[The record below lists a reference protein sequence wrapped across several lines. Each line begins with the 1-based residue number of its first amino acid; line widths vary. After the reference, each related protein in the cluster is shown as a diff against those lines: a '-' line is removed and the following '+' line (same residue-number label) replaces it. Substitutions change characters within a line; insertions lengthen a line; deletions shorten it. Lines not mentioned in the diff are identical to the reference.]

1 MYVYPGHRA
10 TGSHKCRSERYP
22 AISHWTGQRQ
32 PTKCLPALY
41 RTIWYWEDITVEGC
55 KLTIHLINSKLANN
69 LQLAEELFGQSTA
82 MIRIDGSE
90 YSQSHSVSRLVNI
103 PLRGVDDAGTHAD
116 VRRLVPLQDMWAMI
130 KADSL
135 QSMFDGRR
143 IALSC

>member
-1 MYVYPGHRA
+1 
-10 TGSHKCRSERYP
+10 
-22 AISHWTGQRQ
+22 
-32 PTKCLPALY
+32 
-41 RTIWYWEDITVEGC
+41 
-55 KLTIHLINSKLANN
+55 
-69 LQLAEELFGQSTA
+69 